1 MKYHCFTCDVFTDK
15 RFCGN
20 QLAVLPHADGLSDAE
35 MQTIAREFNFSETA
49 FVFPPQEGC
58 TRKVRIF
65 TPTTEVPFAGHPNIG
80 TAFVLAE
87 IGELEGEDL
96 PESIC
101 FEEKAGLVHIR
112 IFQNPNNPR
121 QFELKA
127 PETLTASPFE
137 AVATIADALS
147 LNLDQIIEK
156 HHPPSSAS
164 VGLPFLIVEVQD
176 TPALADIQVNLESFL
191 ALLEQGSPPYIFV
204 YTQNTGQA
212 DMQAR
217 MFAPLDGITEDPA
230 TGSANCALAALLAQH
245 SELSSG
251 DFSWQVLQGLE
262 MGRPSQLRVRAKKEN
277 GSVTGSWVAG
287 SCVMVAEGFIES
299 Q

>member
-1 MKYHCFTCDVFTDK
+1 MKYRYFTCDVFTET

-20 QLAVLPHADGLSDAE
+20 QLAVLPHAGGLSDVE

-49 FVFPPQEGC
+49 FVFPPEKGY
-58 TRKVRIF
+58 TRKVRIY

-87 IGELEGEDL
+87 TGELGCGDA

-101 FEEKAGLVHIR
+101 FEEKAGLVPIE
-112 IFQNPNNPR
+112 ISETPSGQQ

-127 PETLTASPFE
+127 PESFTARPFK
-137 AVATIADALS
+137 AISTIADALS

-164 VGLPFLIVEVQD
+164 VGLPFLIVELRD
-176 TPALADIQVNLESFL
+176 TSALAEIQVNLESFNH
-191 ALLEQGSPPYIFV
+191 LLNQGSPPYIFV
-204 YTQNTGQA
+204 YTQNTSEA
-212 DMQAR
+212 DIHAR

-245 SELSSG
+245 SDLSSG

-262 MGRPSQLRVRAKKEN
+262 MGRPSRLQVRAKKEN

-299 Q
+299 R